1 MDQDLMSP
9 SSIRCFMCTQ
19 NGFYIIIH
27 IHDIVYVYYSYDIL
41 QFEAIMFCNHTIQEV
56 VIGDGD
62 GATLPDPSEKFE
74 ELLMR

>member
-1 MDQDLMSP
+1 MY
-9 SSIRCFMCTQ
+9 TH
-19 NGFYIIIH
+19 NGSCIIVH
-27 IHDIVYVYYSYDIL
+27 IHVHVYSYDIL
-41 QFEAIMFCNHTIQEV
+41 QFESIMFCNHTIQEV